1 MSHRLLI
8 AFGTRPEL
16 IKLAPVIN
24 ELKNHPNDFETI
36 LLATA
41 QHRGL
46 LDQMLNLFSIKP
58 DIDLNLMQP
67 NQSLDRLTSRVILRA
82 SQVLREVEPAL
93 VIVQGDTT
101 TAMVVA
107 LAAFYLQI
115 PVAHV
120 EAGLRTRDRYQPFP
134 EEINRRLIS
143 VLTTLNFAPTP
154 QAVLNLK
161 KEGIPSKN
169 IFLTGN
175 TVVDAL
181 LQMKDKID
189 KIPIPLK
196 ISPQSRLILV
206 TAHRRESFGEPL
218 KNICLALLRLIEE
231 FPDIEIVYPVH
242 PNPNV
247 RQVAYPLL
255 FRKPRLH
262 LLRPL
267 PYLDLLALINR
278 SYLIL
283 TDSGGLQEE
292 APSFHKPVLVLR
304 EVTERPEGI
313 KAGVAKLVGTQTQ
326 KIVSQ
331 AKVLLINSRAY
342 ERMTKAP
349 NPYGDGRASKRI
361 VRHLRRYFASLS

>member
-1 MSHRLLI
+1 MAARLLI
-8 AFGTRPEL
+8 AFGTRPEI
-16 IKLAPVIN
+16 IKLAPVIK
-24 ELKNHPNDFETI
+24 EIRKYPRDLAPV

-46 LDQMLNLFSIKP
+46 LDQMLALFEIKP
-58 DIDLNLMQP
+58 DLDLNLMEP
-67 NQSLDRLTSRVILRA
+67 NQTLDRLTSRVMLRT
-82 SQVLREVEPAL
+82 SQVLRDIKPDL

-143 VLTTLNFAPTP
+143 ALATLHFAPTK

-161 KEGIPSKN
+161 KEGIKARE

-181 LQMKDKID
+181 LQMRPKIERRPLPV
-189 KIPIPLK
+189 KIAPE
-196 ISPQSRLILV
+196 SRLILV
-206 TAHRRESFGEPL
+206 TAHRRENFGQPL
-218 KNICLALLRLIEE
+218 ENICQALIRLIQE

-242 PNPNV
+242 PNPHV
-247 RQVAYPLL
+247 RQTVYALL
-255 FRKPRLH
+255 SRVQRLH
-262 LLRPL
+262 LIRPVS
-267 PYLDLLALINR
+267 YLDLLALINR
-278 SYLIL
+278 AYFIL

-313 KAGVAKLVGTQTQ
+313 KAGVARLVGTETERIVAACRQLLNQPQTYR
-326 KIVSQ
+326 K
-331 AKVLLINSRAY
+331 
-342 ERMTKAP
+342 MTLAP
-349 NPYGDGRASKRI
+349 NPYGDGRASQRI
-361 VRHLRRYFASLS
+361 VHHLRRYLTSIS

>member
-1 MSHRLLI
+1 MNHRLLV

-24 ELKNHPNDFETI
+24 ELKKHPGDFETI

-46 LDQMLNLFSIKP
+46 LDQMLNLFAIKP

-67 NQSLDRLTSRVILRA
+67 NQSLDRLTSRVMLRA
-82 SQVLREVEPAL
+82 SQVLKEVKPDL

-107 LAAFYLQI
+107 LAAFYLKI

-120 EAGLRTRDRYQPFP
+120 EAGLRTEDPYQPFP

-143 VLTTLNFAPTP
+143 ALATLNFAPTQ
-154 QAVLNLK
+154 QAVFNLK
-161 KEGIPSKN
+161 KEGIPKKS

-181 LQMKDKID
+181 LQMKAKIE
-189 KIPIPLK
+189 KFPFPLK

-206 TAHRRESFGEPL
+206 TAHRRENFGEPL
-218 KNICLALLRLIEE
+218 RNICRALLHLVKE

-247 RQVAYPLL
+247 RHTVYALL
-255 FRKPRLH
+255 SRKPRLH

-278 SYLIL
+278 SYFIL

-313 KAGVAKLVGTQTQ
+313 KAGVAKLVGTSTQ
-326 KIVSQ
+326 KIISQ
-331 AKVLLINSRAY
+331 AQKLLLNPKAY

-349 NPYGDGRASKRI
+349 NPYGDGRASERI
-361 VRHLRRYFASLS
+361 VRYLRRFFASLS

>member
-1 MSHRLLI
+1 MSYRLLI
-8 AFGTRPEL
+8 AFGTRPEV
-16 IKLAPVIN
+16 IKLAPLIH
-24 ELKNHPNDFETI
+24 ELKKYSDDFETI

-41 QHRGL
+41 QHRSL
-46 LDQMLNLFSIKP
+46 LDQMLNLFALKP
-58 DIDLNLMQP
+58 DIDLNLMEP
-67 NQSLDRLTSRVILRA
+67 NQSLDGLTSRVILRA
-82 SQVLREVEPAL
+82 SQVLKRVKPNL

-107 LAAFYLQI
+107 LAAFYLKI

-120 EAGLRTRDRYQPFP
+120 EAGLRTGNRYQPFP

-143 VLTTLNFAPTP
+143 ALATLNFAPTK
-154 QAVLNLK
+154 QAVLNLRR
-161 KEGIPSKN
+161 EGIPKKN

-181 LQMKDKID
+181 LQMKEKIE
-189 KIPIPLK
+189 KNPLPVK
-196 ISPQSRLILV
+196 ISPRNRLILV

-247 RQVAYPLL
+247 RQSVYNLL
-255 FRKPRLH
+255 SGRPRLH

-267 PYLDLLALINR
+267 PYLDLLALIER

-313 KAGVAKLVGTQTQ
+313 RAGVAKLVGTSTQ

-331 AKVLLINSRAY
+331 TRMLLLNGRVY

-349 NPYGDGRASKRI
+349 NPYGDGRASQRI
-361 VRHLRRYFASLS
+361 VRHLRRYLVSLS